1 MTCVELLNLH
11 KKQHIKQLMLHLFK
25 EIGSLDIE
33 LQKKKN
39 LEDKNV
45 LNMVQKS

>member
-33 LQKKKN
+33 LQKKN